1 MNIWILNHYAGA
13 PDQQATRSYDIGKEL
28 VTRGHRVSIFA
39 SSFSEYKFVEMRL
52 KPRERWK
59 AEDYDGVRF
68 IWLRTTPYKGND
80 WRRVINM
87 LSYAWRAFWVG
98 KSFKD
103 RPDVIIGV
111 SVHPLAALSAYILS
125 KFKKSRF
132 FFEVTDLWPQAPI
145 EFGKLSKRSPITWGL
160 RILEKFLYRK
170 AERIIPYWPHV
181 DDYVAKLGI
190 SKDKVV
196 WNPHGVVMSRYEGL
210 KPYEGGISKPF
221 AIMYLGAHV
230 NFMALDVILKA
241 AKIVQS
247 EGENHIR
254 FVFVGGGAEK
264 SNLMKLAADIGLHNT
279 EFREM
284 VPKSEILKVMGEADA
299 FIWGVKDIPLL
310 QYGIS
315 TNKLCDYLA
324 SGRPILFAGN
334 PKKNPVEEARAGIT
348 VPPEN
353 PEALA
358 EAITQLVA
366 MKPEE
371 RIQMGKNGL
380 EYVKKH
386 HDIRVLADR
395 LEGLL

>member
-196 WNPHGVVMSRYEGL
+196 WIPQGVGMSRYEGL
-210 KPYEGGISKPF
+210 KTMEGAISKPY
-221 AIMYLGAHV
+221 AIMYLGAYV
-230 NFMALDVILKA
+230 GLMAV
-241 AKIVQS
+241 
-247 EGENHIR
+247 
-254 FVFVGGGAEK
+254 
-264 SNLMKLAADIGLHNT
+264 
-279 EFREM
+279 
-284 VPKSEILKVMGEADA
+284 
-299 FIWGVKDIPLL
+299 
-310 QYGIS
+310 
-315 TNKLCDYLA
+315 
-324 SGRPILFAGN
+324 
-334 PKKNPVEEARAGIT
+334 
-348 VPPEN
+348 
-353 PEALA
+353 
-358 EAITQLVA
+358 
-366 MKPEE
+366 E
-371 RIQMGKNGL
+371 RIL
-380 EYVKKH
+380 
-386 HDIRVLADR
+386 
-395 LEGLL
+395 